1 MTFQSA
7 FFDELRKI
15 AATFNGIEFDHAM
28 NMRDHFPEI
37 FYQTRINAQHENPNY
52 PTELIDPD
60 ILDHPEAAS
69 DYPYFFDRAMRRAH
83 RVAETDGGFSFGNNP
98 QTLDEINRQFT
109 DAADLRNR
117 GFSLV
122 SRFAD
127 KSPRALF
134 TLKKSLPR
142 QPRSVVV
149 RPLYDRT
156 PNSPYDDDYSIYNR
170 EGTRNTIAHEAFHAN
185 NPRLGRSEL
194 LAHIYGG
201 YKAPIPGSSI
211 FKRLQGGLSGAKDYW
226 RKVDQGSY
234 SRKINTP
241 QGPKRVKGR
250 KYW

>member
-37 FYQTRINAQHENPNY
+37 LYQTNVNAQRENPYY
-52 PTELIDPD
+52 PRELRRPD
-60 ILDHPEAAS
+60 ILQHPGAAY
-69 DYPYFFDRAMRRAH
+69 DYPYFFDRAMRRAQ
-83 RVAETDGGFSFGNNP
+83 RIADNEGTFSFGRNP
-98 QTLDEINRQFT
+98 ETLAVTNSEFN
-109 DAADLRNR
+109 DAADARMQ
-117 GFSLV
+117 GYSLH
-122 SRFAD
+122 SRFSD
-127 KSPRALF
+127 DGPRALF
-134 TLKKSLPR
+134 RLKKSLPP
-142 QPRSVVV
+142 QYRSVVV
-149 RPLYDRT
+149 RPSYDRDPASRDPSKYT
-156 PNSPYDDDYSIYNR
+156 KYNR

-211 FKRLQGGLSGAKDYW
+211 FKRLQGGLSGARDYW
-226 RKVDQGSY
+226 RWVDQGLY
-234 SRKINTP
+234 SRTINTP
-241 QGPKRVKGR
+241 QGPKRVKGW

>member
-37 FYQTRINAQHENPNY
+37 LYQTSINSKREDPYY
-52 PTELIDPD
+52 PPQNIQKD
-60 ILDHPEAAS
+60 ILQHPEAAY
-69 DYPYFFDRAMRRAH
+69 DYPYFFDRAMRRAQ
-83 RVAETDGGFSFGNNP
+83 RIADTSGSFSFGMNP
-98 QTLDEINRQFT
+98 ETAAATNDQFN
-109 DAADLRNR
+109 DAADARSGGYSLR
-117 GFSLV
+117 

-127 KSPRALF
+127 TSPRVLF
-134 TLKKSLPR
+134 TSKKSLPP

-149 RPLYDRT
+149 RPLYDRP
-156 PNSPYDDDYSIYNR
+156 PNSPYIDDYSIYNR

-211 FKRLQGGLSGAKDYW
+211 FRRLQGGLSGAKQYW
-226 RKVDQGSY
+226 RKVDQGLY
-234 SRKINTP
+234 PRTIITP
-241 QGPKRVKGR
+241 QGRKKVKGR